1 MSSVQVQFVAIPHQH
16 GLQFL
21 VLHEIVAVEAG
32 RSYCVFHMHDGQKH
46 TVSRSLA
53 WAESRLA
60 VLGYCRPHRSWL
72 VNPTHVR
79 ALTRLQGYQLHLS
92 NGMQVPVSEQAKARV
107 MEWIKT
113 IALGA

>member
-1 MSSVQVQFVAIPHQH
+1 M
-16 GLQFL
+16 
-21 VLHEIVAVEAG
+21 
-32 RSYCVFHMHDGQKH
+32 
-46 TVSRSLA
+46 
-53 WAESRLA
+53 
-60 VLGYCRPHRSWL
+60 
-72 VNPTHVR
+72 HVR

>member
-1 MSSVQVQFVAIPHQH
+1 
-16 GLQFL
+16 
-21 VLHEIVAVEAG
+21 
-32 RSYCVFHMHDGQKH
+32 
-46 TVSRSLA
+46 
-53 WAESRLA
+53 
-60 VLGYCRPHRSWL
+60 
-72 VNPTHVR
+72 

>member
-1 MSSVQVQFVAIPHQH
+1 MTSVQVQFIAIPHQH

-21 VLHEIVAVEAG
+21 VLQEIVAIEAG

-53 WAESRLA
+53 WAEARLA
-60 VLGYCRPHRSWL
+60 NLGYCRPHRSWL

-92 NGMQVPVSEQAKARV
+92 NGMQVPVSEQSRERV